1 MRIDILTLFPR
12 MFEGPFR
19 ESIVAR
25 AMATGLVEIGIHD
38 LRDWTHDRHRTV
50 DDKPFG
56 GGAGMVMKPEPLF
69 EAIEALRRDD
79 GHTVLL
85 TPQGELF
92 NQRLAGEL
100 ASRPS
105 LLLVCGH
112 YEGVDERVREH
123 AVDHEIS
130 IGDYVLSGGEIPAM
144 VVTDA
149 VVRLLPGAL
158 GSAESALDESHSS
171 GLLEYP
177 HYTRPAEF
185 RGWRVPDVLLGGN
198 HAVIAK
204 WRHEQRLARTRERR
218 PDLWQRAA
226 AIISPDRRDQDRPK
240 DR

>member
-1 MRIDILTLFPR
+1 
-12 MFEGPFR
+12 
-19 ESIVAR
+19 
-25 AMATGLVEIGIHD
+25 
-38 LRDWTHDRHRTV
+38 
-50 DDKPFG
+50 
-56 GGAGMVMKPEPLF
+56 
-69 EAIEALRRDD
+69 
-79 GHTVLL
+79 
-85 TPQGELF
+85 
-92 NQRLAGEL
+92 
-100 ASRPS
+100 
-105 LLLVCGH
+105 
-112 YEGVDERVREH
+112 
-123 AVDHEIS
+123 VDHEIS

-198 HAVIAK
+198 HAAIAK

-218 PDLWQRAA
+218 PDLWQKAA

>member
-1 MRIDILTLFPR
+1 VRIDVLTLFPR
-12 MFEGPFR
+12 MFEGPFG

-25 AMATGLVEIGIHD
+25 AVAAGVVEIGIHN

-56 GGAGMVMKPEPLF
+56 GGAGMVMKPAPLF
-69 EAIEALRRDD
+69 EAIEALRRE
-79 GHTVLL
+79 GGQTVLL
-85 TPQGELF
+85 TPQGEVF
-92 NQRLAGEL
+92 SQRIAAEL
-100 ASRPS
+100 AALPS

-112 YEGVDERVREH
+112 YEGIDERVREH
-123 AVDHEIS
+123 AVDREIS

-158 GSAESALDESHSS
+158 GSAESALDESHSA

-177 HYTRPAEF
+177 HYTRPADF

-198 HAVIAK
+198 HAAIAK
-204 WRHEQRLARTRERR
+204 WRREQALARTRARR
-218 PDLWQRAA
+218 PDLLQKAA
-226 AIISPDRRDQDRPK
+226 AIISPDQQE
-240 DR
+240 